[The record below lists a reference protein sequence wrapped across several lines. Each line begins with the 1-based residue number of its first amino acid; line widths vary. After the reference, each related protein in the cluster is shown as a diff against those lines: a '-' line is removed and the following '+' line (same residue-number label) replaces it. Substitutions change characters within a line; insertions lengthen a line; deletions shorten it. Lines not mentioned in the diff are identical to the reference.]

1 MLNGHGQIRAG
12 VKSHQGKIHT
22 KARSAR
28 GAEIF
33 MQAGKAR
40 QNHLGGRVALT
51 EGFTVTSAPVGC
63 RGIHAAARLG
73 QGKIHG

>member
-1 MLNGHGQIRAG
+1 VLNGYGQIRAG
-12 VKSHQGKIHT
+12 VKSHQGKIQT
-22 KARSAR
+22 KARSTQ

-33 MQAGKAR
+33 IQAGKAR

-63 RGIHAAARLG
+63 RGSHVAARLG